1 MATYRIKSADG
12 SKTYNVTLPDPAPGE
27 AAPQQPYSGQL
38 LPFSKDA
45 QGNVSFDIN
54 AGIPGVIKRAVEFPA
69 DAMRGKVD
77 PLSDEGIGRAAET
90 ALIFNPVPAATRA
103 GIGWAG
109 VPVKGKP
116 VKPIVPSA
124 SELKDTGG
132 FGFDMARGMD
142 VRYAPS
148 AVQNMALKM
157 RSELHNA
164 GFRESNAP
172 TVFAE
177 LKALG
182 RPVEPGAFASIDDL
196 HAIRMALSKA
206 ARPNADGSNATE
218 VEAAT
223 RFIRAIDD
231 FITRPDPKAV
241 VAGPAASAAN
251 VWKDAMGNY
260 AAGKRSDKLMGL
272 EQRADRR
279 ASAANSGL
287 NIDNAIRQR
296 VASLLENPKLSGGF
310 SPEEIKMLESV
321 VDGTATRNTLRWFG
335 NLLGGG
341 GGFAAAV
348 VGGGTGAYYGGL
360 SGLALG
366 ASVPAAGLAAKLA
379 GNRMTKNA
387 LRKVDETVRQ
397 RSPIYQERVANPQMS
412 PAPASMRALPGR
424 AVGAEVGAGVTQPTP
439 NSSPIDPRVL
449 SIIKA
454 LGPVDERQYDQ
465 YLKQKWAPNQ
475 GA

>member
-27 AAPQQPYSGQL
+27 SAPQQPYSGQL

-54 AGIPGVIKRAVEFPA
+54 AGITGAVKRAVEFPA

-77 PLSDEGIGRAAET
+77 PLSDEGIARAMET
-90 ALIFNPVPAATRA
+90 ATIFSPMSAASRGGLGGMGA
-103 GIGWAG
+103 
-109 VPVKGKP
+109 PVKTKPAKP
-116 VKPIVPSA
+116 VTPSA
-124 SELKDTGG
+124 SELKSTGG
-132 FGFDMARGMD
+132 FGFDMAREMD

-148 AVQNMALKM
+148 AVQNMALKL
-157 RSELHNA
+157 RSKLHRE
-164 GFRESNAP
+164 GFRESNAKA
-172 TVFAE
+172 VYDE
-177 LKALG
+177 LNALLK
-182 RPVEPGAFASIDDL
+182 PVEKGAFASLDDL
-196 HAIRMALSKA
+196 HAVRQALNKA
-206 ARPNADGSNATE
+206 ARPNADGSNANE
-218 VEAAT
+218 VAAAMQ
-223 RFIRAIDD
+223 AIDAID
-231 FITRPDPKAV
+231 GFITKPDPKSV

-279 ASAANSGL
+279 ARASNSGL
-287 NIDNAIRQR
+287 NIDNTIRQR

-310 SPEEIKMLESV
+310 SPEEIRMLETV
-321 VDGTATRNTLRWFG
+321 ADGTATRNTMRWFG

-360 SGLALG
+360 GGLAVG
-366 ASVPAAGLAAKLA
+366 ASVPAAGLMAKLA

-387 LRKVDETVRQ
+387 LRKTDEAVRQ

-412 PAPASMRALPGR
+412 PAPASMRALPAR
-424 AVGAEVGAGVTQPTP
+424 AAGAEVGAGVTQPP
-439 NSSPIDPRVL
+439 NSSPIDPRMYDIL
-449 SIIKA
+449 RA
-454 LGPVDERQYDQ
+454 LGTVDPRQYDQ
-465 YLKQKWAPNQ
+465 YLKQKWSPDQ

>member
-12 SKTYNVTLPDPAPGE
+12 AKTYNVTLPDPAPGE
-27 AAPQQPYSGQL
+27 AAPQQPYSGQI
-38 LPFSKDA
+38 LPVSKDA

-54 AGIPGVIKRAVEFPA
+54 AGLPGVVKRAVEFPA
-69 DAMRGKVD
+69 DALRGKVD
-77 PLSDEGIGRAAET
+77 PLSDEGIARAVET
-90 ALIFNPVPAATRA
+90 ATVFSPVSAASRGGLGGMGA
-103 GIGWAG
+103 
-109 VPVKGKP
+109 PVKQRPAKP
-116 VKPIVPSA
+116 VTPSA
-124 SELKDTGG
+124 SELKSTGG
-132 FGFDMARGMD
+132 VGFDMARGMD

-196 HAIRMALSKA
+196 HAIRQALSKA

-231 FITRPDPKAV
+231 FITKPDPKAV

-251 VWKDAMGNY
+251 IWQDAMGNY

-279 ASAANSGL
+279 ARASNSGL
-287 NIDNAIRQR
+287 NIDNTIRQR

-310 SPEEIKMLESV
+310 SPEEIKMLETV
-321 VDGTATRNTLRWFG
+321 ADGTATRNTMRWFG

-341 GGFAAAV
+341 GGIAAFIT
-348 VGGGTGAYYGGL
+348 GGATGAYYGGL
-360 SGLALG
+360 TGFAVG
-366 ASVPAAGLAAKLA
+366 ASLPAAGLASKLA

-387 LRKVDETVRQ
+387 LRKTDEAVRQ

-412 PAPASMRALPGR
+412 PAPASMRALPAR
-424 AVGAEVGAGVTQPTP
+424 AAGAEVGAGVTQPP
-439 NSSPIDPRVL
+439 NSSPIDPRMYDIL
-449 SIIKA
+449 RA
-454 LGPVDERQYDQ
+454 LGTVDPQQLDQ
-465 YLKQKWAPNQ
+465 YLQQKWAPNQ